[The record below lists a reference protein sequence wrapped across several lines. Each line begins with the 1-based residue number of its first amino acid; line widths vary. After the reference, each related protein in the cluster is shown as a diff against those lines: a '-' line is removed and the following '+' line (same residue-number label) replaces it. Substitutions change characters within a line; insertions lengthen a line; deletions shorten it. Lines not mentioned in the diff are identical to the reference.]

1 MFPSLSFTSS
11 SRCPDKKADVAKEVA
26 GLTLSDVE
34 NVAMT
39 ILSHSNGL
47 KFVEHLIVCF
57 VFCSLITNSNLCYRN
72 ARVLVRLF

>member
-34 NVAMT
+34 NVYPTRPEATPT
-39 ILSHSNGL
+39 IAINAIIDNLSFMDHISYCTRY
-47 KFVEHLIVCF
+47 I
-57 VFCSLITNSNLCYRN
+57 
-72 ARVLVRLF
+72 